1 MSSFGDTLKSLR
13 NEKNL
18 TQEELSNILNISR
31 SSIASYETNR
41 KQPDHSKLKIF
52 SDFFNVSIDYLLGRT
67 NKRNYDTS
75 TLAFSVDSR
84 IDTEGL
90 SDEDIAIVQAT
101 IDAIRKNRKKND

>member
-1 MSSFGDTLKSLR
+1 MFGERLKQLR
-13 NEKNL
+13 KEHNMLQKDVADL
-18 TQEELSNILNISR
+18 L
-31 SSIASYETNR
+31 
-41 KQPDHSKLKIF
+41 
-52 SDFFNVSIDYLLGRT
+52 NVSPSTIGMYERNQRDPDTVTLQFIAKHFDVSVDYLLGRT

-75 TLAFSVDSR
+75 TLAFSVDPR